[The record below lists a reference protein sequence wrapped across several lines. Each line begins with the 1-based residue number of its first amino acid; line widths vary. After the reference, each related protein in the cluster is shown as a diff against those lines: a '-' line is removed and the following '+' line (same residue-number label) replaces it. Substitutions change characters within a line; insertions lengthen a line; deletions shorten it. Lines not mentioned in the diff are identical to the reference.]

1 MLGGRFFLKRE
12 MREAMVCYQAAP
24 EWRSVV
30 EHSIGRWCGGKTSIG
45 MTGLSPRFVHCY
57 TDDGVGWPGWWEL
70 NIGMDWWQPVRET
83 FYKNLPN
90 GHFDAVVVMFA
101 SQGVGAYLSHWM
113 YCDIYL
119 IPTLLPSVEP
129 FLWYGSHTDE
139 AYSTWGRTNPKYAFS
154 LMSGERIWR
163 FLLRNPRDLFA
174 LVITCDTWVFHVM
187 SLDSV
192 KPRYLALLTASSW
205 WSWRVYLWISGFG
218 DLVKFIT
225 WHLPGWNSISHLPSQ
240 ASSFCR
246 SLCSCNW
253 SFFTLMWL

>member
-1 MLGGRFFLKRE
+1 
-12 MREAMVCYQAAP
+12 
-24 EWRSVV
+24 
-30 EHSIGRWCGGKTSIG
+30 
-45 MTGLSPRFVHCY
+45 MTGLSPGFVHSY

-70 NIGMDWWQPVRET
+70 NIGMDWRQPVRET
-83 FYKNLPN
+83 FYNNLPN

-113 YCDIYL
+113 YYDIYL

-129 FLWYGSHTDE
+129 FQWSVPDFCGTGPILTRHTLPGDE
-139 AYSTWGRTNPKYAFS
+139 LIQSTLFS